1 MVGDRN
7 KKTKRKREDR
17 KTESDCFQEKLKHL
31 KSMREEG
38 SIRMIEKTE
47 PEKYWSYASK
57 SNLVIIFT
65 VKNK

>member
-31 KSMREEG
+31 ESMREEG

-47 PEKYWSYASK
+47 PEKYGSYASK